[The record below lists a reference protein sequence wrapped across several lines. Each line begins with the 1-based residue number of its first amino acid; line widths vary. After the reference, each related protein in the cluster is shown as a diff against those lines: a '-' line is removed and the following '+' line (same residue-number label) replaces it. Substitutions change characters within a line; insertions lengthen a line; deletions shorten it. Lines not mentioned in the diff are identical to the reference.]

1 MNDTLDLMQSHRSI
15 RSYTGEPVSDAML
28 DQIIRA
34 AWHGPTSMNAQEISL
49 VVVRDAAKRARI
61 AELAGGQAWIAQAPV
76 FITLVIDFHKTSL
89 GVRKAGQAQVVH
101 ESMEGFGVAA
111 VDAGIAL
118 GNLMTAARSLGLGIV
133 PIGGIRRN
141 PQAMID
147 LLELPP
153 LTFPLVGLCI
163 GHINHDAP
171 QITSDLGGVV
181 CPPSRMASSSIKPRM
196 DISTFR
202 HDERYD
208 ASGYAAAIDT
218 YDQTIMDY
226 WQELGR
232 SDGLPWSNNLGNL
245 LKQVY
250 FPQVKPVAAM
260 QGLLN
265 DK

>member
-1 MNDTLDLMQSHRSI
+1 MNDTIELMQAHHSC
-15 RSYTGEPVSDAML
+15 RSYTNEAVSDAML
-28 DQIIRA
+28 DEIIHA
-34 AWHGPTSMNAQEISL
+34 AWRGPTSINAQEVSL
-49 VVVRDAAKRARI
+49 IVVRDAARRARI
-61 AELAGGQAWIAQAPV
+61 AEIAGGQPWIAQAPV
-76 FITLVIDFHKTSL
+76 FITVLIDFNKTRI
-89 GVRKAGQAQVVH
+89 GVEKAGQTQVIH

-111 VDAGIAL
+111 VDAGITL
-118 GNLMTAARSLGLGIV
+118 GNLMTAARSQGLGIV

-163 GHINHDAP
+163 GHIAADAP
-171 QITSDLGGVV
+171 Q
-181 CPPSRMASSSIKPRM
+181 KPRL
-196 DISTFR
+196 DISSFR

-208 ASGYAAAIDT
+208 AGGYRAAIDS
-218 YDQTIMDY
+218 YDETIMKY
-226 WQELGR
+226 WQQLGR
-232 SDGLPWSNNLGNL
+232 SDGITWSENLGNI

-250 FPQVKPVAAM
+250 FPEVRPVAAK